1 MCRVMCLVM
10 CHVMRRVMDRV
21 MRRVMRYVTGHVRCR
36 PPSHLTAH
44 RFVQAQAQDRTKRGQ
59 NTLAH

>member
-1 MCRVMCLVM
+1 MCRVMCRVM

-21 MRRVMRYVTGHVRCR
+21 MRYVKGHVRCR
-36 PPSHLTAH
+36 PQSHLTAH

-59 NTLAH
+59 NTLPH